1 MYTVYATSPEGRY
14 YYDVFE
20 RYIDAEEYLV
30 LLKEQNYTG
39 WIDVE

>member
-1 MYTVYATSPEGRY
+1 MYIVYATSPEGRY

-20 RYIDAEEYLV
+20 RSIDAEEYLV
-30 LLKEQNYTG
+30 SLKEQNYIG